1 MADWRKREDAL
12 LWGAPLV
19 LLPALALVPTVLFFI
34 VEPVFSH
41 ARWLGIPLL
50 AAFGLAMAVGI
61 GKLAYCLRHPF
72 DVISFLAAGTLMI
85 LIVVSM
91 VCGVMLAA
99 IAFRG

>member
-19 LLPALALVPTVLFFI
+19 LVPALALVPTVLFLI
-34 VEPVFSH
+34 LEPVFPH
-41 ARWLGIPLL
+41 ARWLGVPLL
-50 AAFGLAMAVGI
+50 AVFGFVMVLGI

-85 LIVVSM
+85 LVVVSM

-99 IAFRG
+99 LVFRG